1 MECLEKKLIYWCHMY
16 MERTSQDG
24 FPVIKNNAISNCNNI
39 TSHSQQ
45 ANSRF
50 YTHLSIGDV
59 TRYDSQRRFF
69 CATQHHNT
77 VLRHCFEWLQL
88 CSNMATLCWAQN
100 RRGESSRVTSP
111 LGVLG
116 VYQSVVS
123 LIKTFHGAWL
133 RVVCIESAKCERESA
148 TKPFQ
153 GRYQSVF
160 NFLIIT
166 VAMESLQE
174 FLLISFAVV
183 WLLLEIQ
190 ESRVKRILPVS
201 DWKVW
206 ELVCFC
212 DNHTR
217 HRWVNLVKDKKKE
230 IWLNY

>member
-1 MECLEKKLIYWCHMY
+1 MLHGTIRNDAFL
-16 MERTSQDG
+16 RNTASQHCVATL
-24 FPVIKNNAISNCNNI
+24 FRMVATLFQHCYAVLSSKSSWWMVSCNI
-39 TSHSQQ
+39 T
-45 ANSRF
+45 F
-50 YTHLSIGDV
+50 
-59 TRYDSQRRFF
+59 
-69 CATQHHNT
+69 
-77 VLRHCFEWLQL
+77 
-88 CSNMATLCWAQN
+88 
-100 RRGESSRVTSP
+100 
-111 LGVLG
+111 LG

-133 RVVCIESAKCERESA
+133 RVVCIESAKCESESA

-153 GRYQSVF
+153 GTYQSVF

-183 WLLLEIQ
+183 WLPLEIQ

-217 HRWVNLVKDKKKE
+217 HRRVNLVKDKKKE